1 MDLDAGTTYN
11 YSAYNKAGCSSED
24 TIASTTFTTKLA
36 KPTLDVSVAST
47 VSYGSDS
54 RNQPSGTGAWYE
66 RFTSAS
72 STVLGGSYTP
82 VTATCATGT
91 TLEVGWYSETDLTTR
106 IGREPIF

>member
-36 KPTLDVSVAST
+36 KPTLTTTVLTFVTYGKDV
-47 VSYGSDS
+47 
-54 RNQPSGTGAWYE
+54 RNRPTGTAVWSE
-66 RFTSAS
+66 RFAFGSNRTLTGQITPG
-72 STVLGGSYTP
+72 TVI
-82 VTATCATGT
+82 CATGT

-106 IGREPIF
+106 IGREPIS